1 MTNLQSAQIAIELFG
16 AVFCLIAA
24 FIVFATRRYDQKGA
38 VILTALFLNNA
49 VLCISEAG
57 AYYFRGNTSRTGFY
71 MVRITNYVVF
81 FLGYVLVWLGA
92 QYIDNAINKRGG
104 KPIQFLANAIHVVCA
119 IGIVLLTVSQFV
131 PFYYSFD
138 AENRY
143 YRLPG
148 YPPLVVLPLIVLML
162 LFIRVLRH
170 RKRFKGIEQFAF
182 LVFIFFPVLSLV
194 LTIFF
199 YGFSF
204 STITNTIA
212 IFLFF
217 AAYEAEYA
225 DAMVEREREMAEERL
240 SLYQSQIQPHFIYNS
255 LTTLRSYLPEGSEAR
270 ELLNHFTRFLRG
282 SADLLTE
289 AECVPA
295 KREFQMV
302 TDYLSVEKR
311 RFGDQLKVINELQDD
326 DFMIPPFTIQSLVEN
341 AIRYG
346 IRERD
351 DGRGTLT
358 LRSYLG
364 NDVHVVEVIDDGVG
378 FDAERVMNEELLSD
392 ADGRRHTGLSHL
404 KKRLAYMCDATI
416 EITSTIG
423 AGSSVRVSIPVVR

>member
-1 MTNLQSAQIAIELFG
+1 MTNLQAAQIAIELFG

-24 FIVFATRRYDQKGA
+24 FIVFATRQYDRKGA
-38 VILTALFLNNA
+38 LIMTALFLNN
-49 VLCISEAG
+49 VILCVSEAG
-57 AYYFRGNTSRTGFY
+57 AYFFRGNTTRTGYY

-92 QYIDNAINKRGG
+92 LYIDHAIKKRGG
-104 KPIQFLANAIHVVCA
+104 TVIPHLANAIHTLCA
-119 IGIVLLTVSQFV
+119 IGVIALTVSRFF

-138 AENRY
+138 ANNRY
-143 YRLPG
+143 YRLSS

-170 RKRFKGIEQFAF
+170 RKRFHPIERFAF
-182 LVFIFFPVLSLV
+182 LVFIFFPVFSLV

-204 STITNTIA
+204 STVTNTIA

-225 DAMVEREREMAEERL
+225 EAMVDREREMAEERL

-255 LTTLRSYLPEGSEAR
+255 LTTLRSYLPKGSEAR
-270 ELLNHFTRFLRG
+270 ELLDHFTRFLRG
-282 SADLLTE
+282 SADMLTE
-289 AECVPA
+289 AECVEA
-295 KREFQMV
+295 AREFQMV
-302 TDYLSVEKR
+302 TDYLAVEER
-311 RFGDQLKVINELQDD
+311 RFGDQLKVMIDLQDD
-326 DFMIPPFTIQSLVEN
+326 AFKIPPFTIQALVEN
-341 AIRYG
+341 AIRHG

-351 DGRGTLT
+351 DGVGTLT
-358 LRSYLG
+358 LRSYRG
-364 NDVHVVEVIDDGVG
+364 NDMHVIEVVDDGVG
-378 FDAERVMNEELLSD
+378 FDVEKVLAMEGVKD

-404 KKRLAYMCDATI
+404 RKRLSYMCDGVLEI
-416 EITSTIG
+416 ESVPGT
-423 AGSSVRVSIPVVR
+423 GSCMRVRIPVVR